1 MATLLLLTPTACRS
15 STAITST
22 PISTFIDPVLSP
34 SWCGTKKGARTR
46 RFYLHYQTPWETLQ
60 RLPRAP
66 QYLREGMSLA
76 ILKRIAGALSDTEA
90 AQRMQQA
97 KQKLFLRFRP
107 TA

>member
-1 MATLLLLTPTACRS
+1 MVR
-15 STAITST
+15 
-22 PISTFIDPVLSP
+22 DE
-34 SWCGTKKGARTR
+34 KGRTR
-46 RFYLHYQTPWETLQ
+46 RFYLRYQTPWETLQ

-97 KQKLFLRFRP
+97 KEKLFLRFRQ